1 MIQVNV
7 EKIKDSPGE
16 TLLFQ
21 KEITLSNTKEES
33 LPFAGPV
40 FVEIELTSSDK
51 KIQAEG
57 TAKTIIQHP
66 CDRCL
71 NPAEFLIEAP
81 FKEIYY
87 PAGTTRDNLLQDEW
101 ISFKND
107 VIDIE
112 PEVLKSLIM
121 ALPMKVLCEENCHGL
136 CPSCGKN
143 LNIGKCGCS
152 QENIDPRLAMLRE
165 FIKNGEK
172 NIE

>member
-7 EKIKDSPGE
+7 EKIKDSQGE
-16 TLLFQ
+16 TLLFR
-21 KEITLSNTKEES
+21 KETTLSNTNEEGF
-33 LPFAGPV
+33 PFAGPV
-40 FVEIELTSSDK
+40 SIEIELTSSDK

-57 TAKTIIQHP
+57 TVKTVVQRS

-71 NPAEFLIEAP
+71 SLVEFLLEAP
-81 FKEIYY
+81 FKEIYF
-87 PAGTTRDNLLQDEW
+87 PAVITQNIIMQDEW

-107 VIDIE
+107 IIDLE
-112 PEVLKSLIM
+112 PEVVKSLIM
-121 ALPMKVLCEENCHGL
+121 ALPMKVLCDQDCHGL

-143 LNIGKCGCS
+143 LNTGKCGCS
-152 QENIDPRLAMLRE
+152 QEKIDPRLAMLRE

>member
-7 EKIKDSPGE
+7 EKIKDSQGE

-21 KEITLSNTKEES
+21 KETTLSNEED
-33 LPFAGPV
+33 LPFTGPV
-40 FVEIELTSSDK
+40 FIEIELTSSDK

-57 TAKTIIQHP
+57 TVKTGIQRP

-71 NPAEFLIEAP
+71 SPVEFLIEAP
-81 FKEIYY
+81 FKEIYFS
-87 PAGTTRDNLLQDEW
+87 AGTTQDNFLQDEW
-101 ISFKND
+101 ISFKNE

-112 PEVLKSLIM
+112 PEVVKSLIM
-121 ALPMKVLCEENCHGL
+121 ALPMKVLCDENCHGL
-136 CPSCGKN
+136 CLSCGKN
-143 LNIGKCGCS
+143 LNTGKCGCS
-152 QENIDPRLAMLRE
+152 QEKIDPRLAMLRE